1 MFTEAQIAQLA
12 KVEDFL
18 QKINNLKK
26 IAAGEIT
33 FGFIQSFKDF
43 LGEGP
48 SGSPARALRD
58 RLFGVDKAP
67 ASARSGGSKITGLGV
82 SDLDEQRIKE
92 LQKLDTDAARF
103 ELKMIEARIDGRR
116 KAEQIMEDFEDQTAK
131 DNIRNAE
138 ERARATAQALSGIED
153 IRAERAGS
161 GAELSLARERAQAA
175 ADQAR
180 ESQSAQDTLAAEQAA
195 LRLQKM
201 EQDRLRQQG
210 IDEGTA
216 GIMARAR
223 TNQLVG
229 ALPTFRDMPA
239 MNMAPV
245 LPSEIKVNNMPT
257 LDAVVAKLDELIRTA
272 GKFGN

>member
-1 MFTEAQIAQLA
+1 
-12 KVEDFL
+12 
-18 QKINNLKK
+18 
-26 IAAGEIT
+26 
-33 FGFIQSFKDF
+33 
-43 LGEGP
+43 
-48 SGSPARALRD
+48 
-58 RLFGVDKAP
+58 
-67 ASARSGGSKITGLGV
+67 
-82 SDLDEQRIKE
+82 
-92 LQKLDTDAARF
+92 
-103 ELKMIEARIDGRR
+103 MIEARIDGRR

-138 ERARATAQALSGIED
+138 ERARATNQALSSIED

-180 ESQSAQDTLAAEQAA
+180 KSQSAQDTLAAEQAA

-201 EQDRLRQQG
+201 EQDRLGQQG